1 MCSVKMLSKCLI
13 LHFKHNVLMNVD
25 LKGRGRSQDM
35 LVIGFG
41 LELGHLLQ
49 FTKYAVLIY
58 KC

>member
-1 MCSVKMLSKCLI
+1 
-13 LHFKHNVLMNVD
+13 MNVD
-25 LKGRGRSQDM
+25 LKGRGRGQDM

-49 FTKYAVLIY
+49 FTKHAVLIY